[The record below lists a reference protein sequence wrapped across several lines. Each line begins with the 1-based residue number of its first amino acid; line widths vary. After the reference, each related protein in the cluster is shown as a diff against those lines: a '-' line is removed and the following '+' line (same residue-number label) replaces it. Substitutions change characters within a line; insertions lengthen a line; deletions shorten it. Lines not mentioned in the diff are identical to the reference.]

1 MENKHN
7 PTSHTSHTWSELP
20 LDLLNLVFER
30 LSFANIRRAKSVC
43 SSWYSASIQV
53 VPKKH
58 IHWLICFPRDNNNN
72 SCTLLNPEEKDKVYK
87 TQDFGEEFTKSVCRA
102 THGSWLLMG
111 DRWCDLYIVNLFTH
125 DWISLPPADLLWKDY
140 ALRHASQR
148 TISTYRVRYKPYVGR
163 NIRDPVFWIDE
174 KTKDYVVLW
183 GLMDWCVFY
192 CKKGDTCWNQIPK
205 TSDCFHMVYKDHKL
219 YFLNK
224 TGSFKIFDFCGDIP
238 QQTFEW
244 SVKVERSQ
252 FGPPPPSNPWK
263 VIATKLVVTVT
274 GKVLKVEEMRGAR
287 PRTWSFRVFEVYSSE
302 FLKKKERLMNSL
314 GDESMLLDQG
324 ITVLANDT
332 GGFIRNTIYFSAS
345 HGNNTNDIYIFNLE
359 TQKTEPLH
367 TLDSYS
373 SSVQFYGAQW
383 FVPSFK
389 H

>member
-72 SCTLLNPEEKDKVYK
+72 SCTLLNPEEKDKLYK

-148 TISTYRVRYKPYVGR
+148 TISTYRVR
-163 NIRDPVFWIDE
+163 
-174 KTKDYVVLW
+174 
-183 GLMDWCVFY
+183 
-192 CKKGDTCWNQIPK
+192 
-205 TSDCFHMVYKDHKL
+205 CFHMVYKDHKL

-263 VIATKLVVTVT
+263 VLATKLVVTVT
-274 GKVLKVEEMRGAR
+274 GKVLKVEEMGGAR
-287 PRTWSFRVFEVYSSE
+287 PRTWSFRVFEV
-302 FLKKKERLMNSL
+302 L
-314 GDESMLLDQG
+314 
-324 ITVLANDT
+324 
-332 GGFIRNTIYFSAS
+332 FIRIPQEKRAAY
-345 HGNNTNDIYIFNLE
+345 
-359 TQKTEPLH
+359 
-367 TLDSYS
+367 
-373 SSVQFYGAQW
+373 
-383 FVPSFK
+383 
-389 H
+389 